1 VRIRLSTSLKNSSTD
16 IPQSQML
23 IERRWWRSNRAHAS
37 FMYYSANRRAVAS
50 KRFDRLGFRQ
60 TFAVTREDLGFNARA
75 WFSAQK
81 MHFEM
86 RRNAQV
92 SGLSETLAKL
102 HYQVKY
108 LRRILSSHYLSFND
122 ALWKKLLLE

>member
-50 KRFDRLGFRQ
+50 KRFDRLGSRQ
-60 TFAVTREDLGFNARA
+60 TFAVTREDLRFNARD
-75 WFSAQK
+75 FQRK
-81 MHFEM
+81 
-86 RRNAQV
+86 RC
-92 SGLSETLAKL
+92 TLRCVGTLKS
-102 HYQVKY
+102 QDY
-108 LRRILSSHYLSFND
+108 LNSC
-122 ALWKKLLLE
+122 